1 MRRAVRDYKYEVNEG
16 RMTEECNQYLQQLQK
31 DWERHRV
38 KMGVEQLRRE
48 VSGYL
53 HSIRVYSL
61 DIHHFRHR
69 SANENATGMIAALPH
84 PSTKYRSTRNNP
96 P

>member
-38 KMGVEQLRRE
+38 KIGVEQLRKE
-48 VSGYL
+48 VRDILARSG
-53 HSIRVYSL
+53 SSL
-61 DIHHFRHR
+61 RTLI
-69 SANENATGMIAALPH
+69 SMC
-84 PSTKYRSTRNNP
+84 NNP
-96 P
+96 RSVNVNESGRRAAHLRLSMKRR